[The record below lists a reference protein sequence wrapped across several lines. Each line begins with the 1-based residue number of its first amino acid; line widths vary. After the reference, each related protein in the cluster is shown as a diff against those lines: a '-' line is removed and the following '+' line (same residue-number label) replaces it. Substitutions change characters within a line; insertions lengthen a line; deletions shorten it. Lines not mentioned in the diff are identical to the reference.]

1 QNDTKLMQKGF
12 DLLEVVE
19 ETELKAKL
27 LKELQYYRQRK

>member
-1 QNDTKLMQKGF
+1 MQKGF

-19 ETELKAKL
+19 ETELKVKL